1 MSTTHVLPADAQALL
16 KEARTSHDFMFDHS
30 DNLTATGDRPID
42 FSQYR
47 FELSDGRDM
56 LINFADAS
64 FTDFSIVPRQPQE
77 LDEESHPLFE
87 DDEPDPNK

>member
-1 MSTTHVLPADAQALL
+1 MTSLPPDALALL

-30 DNLTATGDRPID
+30 DHLTATGERAID
-42 FSQYR
+42 FAQYR

-56 LINFADAS
+56 LLNFEDAS
-64 FTDFSIVPRQPQE
+64 FTGFSIVEREPKEPQE
-77 LDEESHPLFE
+77 EIEMLFE